1 MGAGALGAGAST
13 ASKGANLANLGG
25 AVIGSVAGA
34 LISSSFAK
42 ESAKKQRELQAELEK
57 LSLAQQKELV
67 SRAQNVQGEIAKQ
80 ALILEYLGKKDEA
93 DALNA
98 LKSKRYTMYIALGLG
113 AVALAFVA
121 LKLSQKK

>member
-1 MGAGALGAGAST
+1 MGLESLGGGAST
-13 ASKGANLANLGG
+13 ASKGSGFADLGG
-25 AVIGSVAGA
+25 AVIGTVAGA
-34 LISSSFAK
+34 LISSAFAK

-57 LSLAQQKELV
+57 LSLAQQKELAI
-67 SRAQNVQGEIAKQ
+67 RAQNVQGEIAKQ

-113 AVALAFVA
+113 VVALSFVA